1 MIEVPEKGR
10 DTTRA
15 GRTSGP
21 TGWNSLGRRSVSHPS
36 ASECLGFAPE
46 ANSQVYRVSRSL
58 PVGFAL
64 WTQEYLCVS
73 VDICGYFHGHGR
85 IRSSSRTTST
95 RAGRS
100 SSRTISRSSRSASTG
115 PTALAVRK
123 RRRAPI
129 AAATTGGSGGLPPT
143 RPAEPHPE
151 GRHRERGK
159 PQWRLNV
166 SLSTYWFAVDGVQ
179 GSQLTPLYSILPAT
193 PPCGVSDGD
202 GWRLSRSTYRIGVS
216 R

>member
-1 MIEVPEKGR
+1 MVEVPEKGR
-10 DTTRA
+10 DTTQR
-15 GRTSGP
+15 GRVRGP
-21 TGWNSLGRRSVSHPS
+21 LGWNTVAGGSVSFPS

-46 ANSQVYRVSRSL
+46 ANSQVYRVSRFL
-58 PVGFAL
+58 PAGFAL
-64 WTQEYLCVS
+64 CTQEYLCVS
-73 VDICGYFHGHGR
+73 VAISGYFHGHGR
-85 IRSSSRTTST
+85 IRSSSRTRST

-129 AAATTGGSGGLPPT
+129 AAATRSAAGACP
-143 RPAEPHPE
+143 RPDAAEPHPE

-159 PQWRLNV
+159 PQWRLNG
-166 SLSTYWFAVDGVQ
+166 SLSTYWLAVDGVQ

-193 PPCGVSDGD
+193 PDCGVSYGD
-202 GWRLSRSTYRIGVS
+202 GWRLTRSTYRIGVS